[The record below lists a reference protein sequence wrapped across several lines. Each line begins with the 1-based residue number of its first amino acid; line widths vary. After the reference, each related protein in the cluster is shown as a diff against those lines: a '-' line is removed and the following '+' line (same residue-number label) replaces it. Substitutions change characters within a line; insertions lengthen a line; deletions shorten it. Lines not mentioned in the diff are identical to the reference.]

1 LVTQSPAGNF
11 AVFGFL
17 FKVSSSLLI
26 RLNFKPAVE
35 RLNFKPFQLSS
46 RDNPNIA
53 AIMADI
59 GKETSYTSEACE
71 FQTRLLEQTL
81 RFEFFFFSK
90 TKAEVKTKSTFRLS
104 DFLPHSYPW
113 NKYYRYSGSLTV
125 PPCTEAIKW
134 TVFTTPI
141 LISRNQVSFLTTNKF
156 QLCVKHIY
164 DLKYFQS

>member
-59 GKETSYTSEACE
+59 GKETSYTSEACK
-71 FQTRLLEQTL
+71 FQTRLLEQNL
-81 RFEFFFFSK
+81 DSNLFS
-90 TKAEVKTKSTFRLS
+90 FR
-104 DFLPHSYPW
+104 
-113 NKYYRYSGSLTV
+113 K
-125 PPCTEAIKW
+125 
-134 TVFTTPI
+134 
-141 LISRNQVSFLTTNKF
+141 
-156 QLCVKHIY
+156 
-164 DLKYFQS
+164 LKRK